1 VQRLAARWRV
11 SLQLFD
17 ASIQKIAYSEKYD
30 FLLENVFDVQDEVGR
45 RVIEALHSRFFPG
58 ARKSRD
64 RYSSDPEAYDAF
76 ILSLRESYSKS
87 PELLETAWRRLSDAI
102 ERDPEFALAH
112 ATLAH
117 VAMILDFE
125 FAPQRGWL
133 EKAEDHCE
141 RALALDPHL
150 PEGHLAKAWIL
161 WSPAKN
167 FQHAEA
173 IAELEQVLA
182 SQPNL
187 ERAHNRMSTICWH
200 IGRLEEARVAHE
212 KTQRLK
218 PKAEIGNL
226 WMFYLLSGDFARL
239 EVEAACLRGRRM
251 SKYDLHG
258 YSLAPLYTGDLEL
271 AEERLALA
279 LKEVPA
285 EPLIVSC
292 QGMLHARRGQIGPAL
307 QCAREALDSPFSFG
321 HTHHTHYQVACI
333 HGALGN
339 AEKAMAWLEH
349 AARGGFPCWPFFQI
363 DPYLDCLRDLTEFKR
378 LVTDLE
384 RTYTALRIERL

>member
-1 VQRLAARWRV
+1 
-11 SLQLFD
+11 
-17 ASIQKIAYSEKYD
+17 
-30 FLLENVFDVQDEVGR
+30 
-45 RVIEALHSRFFPG
+45 
-58 ARKSRD
+58 
-64 RYSSDPEAYDAF
+64 
-76 ILSLRESYSKS
+76 
-87 PELLETAWRRLSDAI
+87 
-102 ERDPEFALAH
+102 
-112 ATLAH
+112 
-117 VAMILDFE
+117 
-125 FAPQRGWL
+125 
-133 EKAEDHCE
+133 
-141 RALALDPHL
+141 
-150 PEGHLAKAWIL
+150 LAKAWIL

-173 IAELEQVLA
+173 ITELEQVLA

-218 PKAEIGNL
+218 PKAETGNL